1 MIAIANVDKNLGIG
15 CDNKLLIYIKDDMNY
30 FKEQTTNNII
40 IMGKNTLFSFKEKK
54 PLNNRLNIVFT
65 KDKSIKGIY
74 KDYDNILFVND
85 RNELFDILSNYKNKK
100 HFVIGG
106 ESIYKLL
113 INDCDTLLLT
123 EVDTSFKADKFFPD
137 YNKLGFK
144 ETFRSEDKYIDNI
157 KYNFVTYKK

>member
-15 CDNKLLIYIKDDMNY
+15 LDNNLLIYIKEDMNF
-30 FKEQTTNNII
+30 FKEQTTDNVV
-40 IMGKNTLFSFKEKK
+40 IMGKNTLFSFKDKK
-54 PLNNRLNIVFT
+54 PLKNRLNIVFT
-65 KDKSIKGIY
+65 RDTSLKEQY

-85 RNELFDILSNYKNKK
+85 KEELETILNNHKDKK

-123 EVDTSFKADKFFPD
+123 EVDKIFEANKFFPD
-137 YNKLGFK
+137 YKNLGFK
-144 ETFRSEDKYIDNI
+144 ETYRSEDKFIDDI
-157 KYNFVTYKK
+157 KYNIVTYKK